1 MKRRVLLP
9 AASHDERIGSVFNH
23 LFSVILNHENI
34 ADGQEVI
41 WDFSNV
47 TFLHPFFIFPLS
59 IFRKNCGKNILY
71 DNITYSIQ
79 QYLDRLHFSD
89 MLTIHDDQSLAEI
102 LKRYELKSYIPICR
116 FLRQNKNIDSMQTVI
131 QRVIECQTK
140 LDVRLKTPISYLIS
154 ELVCNIDQHSDSRY
168 GYIYTQYLQREH
180 CLNIGIADDGITIY
194 GSYVKTQKMLDVIG
208 DNEAI
213 ALELANQGYSTK
225 NLPKAE
231 NRGFGISTTKD
242 LIVNGLGGAF
252 FMLSGGALH
261 RYDKSGSTYVRL
273 PEAISWNGTIIL
285 MKIPLTVPDSFD
297 YLKYIR

>member
-1 MKRRVLLP
+1 MTS
-9 AASHDERIGSVFNH
+9 ASRVFNH

-154 ELVCNIDQHSDSRY
+154 DSY
-168 GYIYTQYLQREH
+168 
-180 CLNIGIADDGITIY
+180 A
-194 GSYVKTQKMLDVIG
+194 
-208 DNEAI
+208 
-213 ALELANQGYSTK
+213 
-225 NLPKAE
+225 
-231 NRGFGISTTKD
+231 ISTNT
-242 LIVNGLGGAF
+242 LIAGTVIFIRNTF
-252 FMLSGGALH
+252 NE
-261 RYDKSGSTYVRL
+261 STV
-273 PEAISWNGTIIL
+273 
-285 MKIPLTVPDSFD
+285 
-297 YLKYIR
+297 